1 MKNYVLLPPSA
12 PPSTGKKHQSIKQPP
27 SLSSRARHKNNC
39 ALLISSWFTL
49 FTESF
54 KNLLGA
60 NLLLVLFPQKKKK
73 NSFFDF
79 SSCTFFFFF
88 RPRFHFPMRSQRFLK
103 KKKKRERGRRERKN
117 KKEKEKRKGALLLSV
132 TLLKEKNSCHQR
144 TQNALS
150 LFSWGPRQPARSPP
164 PPPPL
169 SRPSPPPGTS
179 P

>member
-27 SLSSRARHKNNC
+27 SLSSRARHKSNC

-60 NLLLVLFPQKKKK
+60 NLLLVLFPHPQKKKK
-73 NSFFDF
+73 TH
-79 SSCTFFFFF
+79 SSIFLFALFFFFQTTISF
-88 RPRFHFPMRSQRFLK
+88 SDEVATIPL
-103 KKKKRERGRRERKN
+103 KKKRERGRRERKN